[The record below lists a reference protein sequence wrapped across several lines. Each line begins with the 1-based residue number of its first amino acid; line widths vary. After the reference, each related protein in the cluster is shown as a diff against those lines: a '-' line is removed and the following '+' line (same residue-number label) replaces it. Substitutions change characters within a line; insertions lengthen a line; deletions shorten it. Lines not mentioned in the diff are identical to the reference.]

1 MPIAD
6 VGEAYR
12 YWLDLWKSGH
22 SWPRTGVLILSCG
35 LQPAASPQGRMF
47 RGLRGSE
54 EPLFHGPRNP
64 IHAHAC
70 ALPCNSFP
78 VDLRGAAGRRP
89 SWTTFV
95 EELGGRAAIHGRVSH
110 LLALTRWSACLQF
123 SSSQTSSMSRS
134 VPARQPQYPRRL
146 HDLLCPLLTSATRSG

>member
-1 MPIAD
+1 MPIGD

-12 YWLDLWKSGH
+12 YWLDLWKSGY

-64 IHAHAC
+64 ITRMRAHFRAI
-70 ALPCNSFP
+70 ASQK
-78 VDLRGAAGRRP
+78 
-89 SWTTFV
+89 TFV
-95 EELGGRAAIHGRVSH
+95 EQLVEDPRGPHSSKSLVEERPFMAAYAI
-110 LLALTRWSACLQF
+110 
-123 SSSQTSSMSRS
+123 
-134 VPARQPQYPRRL
+134 
-146 HDLLCPLLTSATRSG
+146 